1 MSHGSEKRV
10 RSRHLTI
17 RLSPDE
23 RATIDAAA
31 ERAGLT
37 AGSYARQVLLG
48 APQPRQVRRPPVER
62 RELARLLGE
71 LGHVGSNLNQIA
83 RVANMRDEVDA
94 EELTLSL
101 DWLATVRGA
110 ILKALGRD
118 A

>member
-1 MSHGSEKRV
+1 MSHGSETRV
-10 RSRHLTI
+10 RSKHLTI

-23 RATIDAAA
+23 RGSIDRAAD
-31 ERAGLT
+31 RSGLT
-37 AGSYARQVLLG
+37 PGSYARQVLLG
-48 APQPRQVRRPPVER
+48 APAPRQVRRPPIER

-83 RVANMRDEVDA
+83 RLANMRDEVDA
-94 EELTLSL
+94 AELALSL
-101 DWLATVRGA
+101 GELAVVREA